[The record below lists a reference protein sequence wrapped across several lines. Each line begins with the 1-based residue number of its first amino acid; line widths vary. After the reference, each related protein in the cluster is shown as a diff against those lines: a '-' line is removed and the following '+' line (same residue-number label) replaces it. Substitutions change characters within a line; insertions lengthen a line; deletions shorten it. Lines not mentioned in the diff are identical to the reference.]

1 MILLTLAENMD
12 QIRQQQQQQH
22 HQQHPSSIIKIDL
35 DGFFGVVDNTTTT
48 TPLSTAEEDAI
59 ITTDEDTE
67 KFHVPKNPAAEA
79 KNFPQKRYVSLFF
92 SLLFCVYYIYI
103 LYAFIT
109 STNSN

>member
-12 QIRQQQQQQH
+12 QIRQEQQH